1 MNRDLAKVL
10 FCYGIAECVDAEKRD
25 GDDINHSDMSRN
37 ADGGRASG
45 GTQSLHGYQASYWA
59 AILEPVALKAVVS
72 TFLRDTGQLVILV
85 LTSHCSRSACSYL
98 RQFKLFLAPEQG
110 GCTFR

>member
-1 MNRDLAKVL
+1 MVIFMGSKGRGL
-10 FCYGIAECVDAEKRD
+10 FRLSVCLQILL
-25 GDDINHSDMSRN
+25 N

-59 AILEPVALKAVVS
+59 AILEPVALKEVVS

>member
-37 ADGGRASG
+37 ADLRIKVKLDFK
-45 GTQSLHGYQASYWA
+45 SLSEDQ
-59 AILEPVALKAVVS
+59 K
-72 TFLRDTGQLVILV
+72 RDPRRLD
-85 LTSHCSRSACSYL
+85 
-98 RQFKLFLAPEQG
+98 FKEA
-110 GCTFR
+110 TRRRIKR